1 MNARSQIAALEEK
14 IKLLEEQLNFYR
26 LTMEQL
32 PAMVYL
38 NELKEP
44 GDMNSLCSIWS
55 NRSAQDFVGYTH
67 EEITTMGFEFLQNT
81 LHPYDL
87 KVTQKLI
94 SNLNAHT
101 GNVYSGIIRQ
111 KSRTGSEYLW
121 LITRTIIL
129 EVHPNG
135 VPRTLLNVSIQL
147 IAPHGSNDQLAAALE
162 EIHRLRTQNQL
173 FSLSK
178 REREILKLIAGG
190 LIDKEIARQLNISF
204 QTAKTH
210 RNNLIHKLNLRNT
223 AGVVAFAKDCGL

>member
-1 MNARSQIAALEEK
+1 MTPRSQIVALKEQ
-14 IKLLEEQLNFYR
+14 IKQLEEQLHFFR
-26 LTMEQL
+26 LAMEQL
-32 PAMVYL
+32 PAMVYI

-44 GDMNSLCSIWS
+44 GDVNTLCSVWS
-55 NRSAQDFVGYTH
+55 NRSAQNFVGYTH
-67 EEITTMGFEFLQNT
+67 EEITTMGFEFLQKT
-81 LHPYDL
+81 LHPSDL

-94 SNLNAHT
+94 SNLNTHI
-101 GNVYSGIIRQ
+101 GKVYSGIIRQ

-121 LITRTIIL
+121 LIARTIIL

-135 VPRTLLNVSIQL
+135 VPRTFLNVSIQL
-147 IAPHGSNDQLAAALE
+147 IAPHGSNEQLAMALE
-162 EIHRLRTQNQL
+162 EIHRLRSQNQICT
-173 FSLSK
+173 LSK

-223 AGVVAFAKDCGL
+223 AGIVAFAKDCGL